1 MSNNQAGEQDTKAQ
15 QQKTDGK
22 KSLDITYP
30 VSKKLNINF
39 SAYEDRLLVK
49 AERIG
54 IDDVTLLMT
63 RRMSIL
69 VLQQILS
76 RLPELSGLDK
86 TPAAF
91 WQEVLQMSHQGAME
105 AKTRADK
112 AEAEQ
117 KPASTDMDL
126 GSGSAVPAGDEKAP
140 DGQTAP
146 AIYLATE
153 LTVQVSADRLTLAFR
168 GLQMPE
174 AMTKASQH
182 VPVLAIP
189 LSLDNVHQLIE
200 LFITKAR
207 EAHWHLPVDL
217 PWLESPTV
225 ANAPADGSFR
235 TH

>member
-1 MSNNQAGEQDTKAQ
+1 MSDKPADV
-15 QQKTDGK
+15 
-22 KSLDITYP
+22 TYP

-49 AERIG
+49 AERLG
-54 IDDVTLLMT
+54 IDDVTLLIT
-63 RRMSIL
+63 RRMTIL

-86 TPAAF
+86 TPAAY

-112 AEAEQ
+112 ADAEHQ
-117 KPASTDMDL
+117 AASA
-126 GSGSAVPAGDEKAP
+126 GAGQAGGSADAPGEIKAADAPETP
-140 DGQTAP
+140 D
-146 AIYLATE
+146 IYLATE

-168 GLQMPE
+168 GLQMPD

-207 EAHWHLPVDL
+207 EANWHLPVDL
-217 PWLESPTV
+217 PWLESPKV
-225 ANAPADGSFR
+225 ASAPADGSFR

>member
-1 MSNNQAGEQDTKAQ
+1 MSDKPADVN
-15 QQKTDGK
+15 
-22 KSLDITYP
+22 YP
-30 VSKKLNINF
+30 VSEKLNINF

-49 AERIG
+49 AERL
-54 IDDVTLLMT
+54 DVEDVTLLMT
-63 RRMSIL
+63 RRMTML
-69 VLQQILS
+69 VLQQVLS

-112 AEAEQ
+112 ADAEQ
-117 KPASTDMDL
+117 KAASSGVEQT
-126 GSGSAVPAGDEKAP
+126 GGSAEAIGEVKATEVPETP
-140 DGQTAP
+140 E
-146 AIYLATE
+146 IYLATE
-153 LTVQVSADRLTLAFR
+153 LTVQVSSDRLTLAFR

-174 AMTKASQH
+174 AMTKASKH

-207 EAHWHLPVDL
+207 EANWHLPVDL
-217 PWLESPTV
+217 PWLESPKVPST
-225 ANAPADGSFR
+225 PADGSFR

>member
-1 MSNNQAGEQDTKAQ
+1 MSDKPADV
-15 QQKTDGK
+15 
-22 KSLDITYP
+22 TYP
-30 VSKKLNINF
+30 VSKKLNINY

-49 AERIG
+49 AERLG
-54 IDDVTLLMT
+54 IDAVTLLMT
-63 RRMSIL
+63 RRMTIL

-76 RLPELSGLDK
+76 KLPELSGLDK
-86 TPAAF
+86 TPAAY

-117 KPASTDMDL
+117 KPTSVDVDQTA
-126 GSGSAVPAGDEKAP
+126 GSSVPAGD
-140 DGQTAP
+140 AP
-146 AIYLATE
+146 AIPGIYLATE

-168 GLQMPE
+168 GLQMPD

>member
-1 MSNNQAGEQDTKAQ
+1 MSDKPADV
-15 QQKTDGK
+15 
-22 KSLDITYP
+22 TYP

-49 AERIG
+49 AERLG
-54 IDDVTLLMT
+54 IDAVTLLMT
-63 RRMSIL
+63 RRMTIL

-76 RLPELSGLDK
+76 KLPELSGLDK
-86 TPAAF
+86 TPAAY

-117 KPASTDMDL
+117 KPTSVDVD
-126 GSGSAVPAGDEKAP
+126 
-140 DGQTAP
+140 QTAGSSVPVGDAP
-146 AIYLATE
+146 AIPGIYLATE

-168 GLQMPE
+168 GLQMPD

-189 LSLDNVHQLIE
+189 LSLDNVHQLVE

>member
-1 MSNNQAGEQDTKAQ
+1 MSEKPA
-15 QQKTDGK
+15 
-22 KSLDITYP
+22 DINYP

-39 SAYEDRLLVK
+39 SAYEDRLLVN

-63 RRMSIL
+63 RRMTIL

-76 RLPELSGLDK
+76 RLPELSGLNK
-86 TPAAF
+86 TPAAY

-112 AEAEQ
+112 VEAEH
-117 KPASTDMDL
+117 KPL
-126 GSGSAVPAGDEKAP
+126 SAKPGEPSK
-140 DGQTAP
+140 G
-146 AIYLATE
+146 IYLATE
-153 LTVQVSADRLTLAFR
+153 LTVLVSTDRLTLAFR
-168 GLQMPE
+168 GLQMPD
-174 AMTKASQH
+174 AMTKAAQH

-207 EAHWHLPVDL
+207 EAHWHLPVEL
-217 PWLESPTV
+217 PWLESPKA
-225 ANAPADGSFR
+225 ANTSADGIFR

>member
-1 MSNNQAGEQDTKAQ
+1 MSEKPA
-15 QQKTDGK
+15 
-22 KSLDITYP
+22 DINYP

-39 SAYEDRLLVK
+39 SAYEDRLLVN

-54 IDDVTLLMT
+54 IDDVTMLMT
-63 RRMSIL
+63 RRMTIL

-76 RLPELSGLDK
+76 RLPELSGLNK
-86 TPAAF
+86 TPAAY

-112 AEAEQ
+112 VEAEH
-117 KPASTDMDL
+117 KPL
-126 GSGSAVPAGDEKAP
+126 SAKPGEPSK
-140 DGQTAP
+140 G
-146 AIYLATE
+146 IYLATE
-153 LTVQVSADRLTLAFR
+153 LTVLVSTDRLTLAFR
-168 GLQMPE
+168 GLQMPD
-174 AMTKASQH
+174 AMTKAAQH

-207 EAHWHLPVDL
+207 EAHWHLPVEL
-217 PWLESPTV
+217 PWLESPKA
-225 ANAPADGSFR
+225 ANTSADGIFR

>member
-1 MSNNQAGEQDTKAQ
+1 MSDKPADVN
-15 QQKTDGK
+15 
-22 KSLDITYP
+22 YP

-39 SAYEDRLLVK
+39 SAYEDRLLVR
-49 AERIG
+49 AERTG

-63 RRMSIL
+63 RRMTIL
-69 VLQQILS
+69 VLQHVLS
-76 RLPELSGLDK
+76 KLPELSGLDK
-86 TPAAF
+86 TPAAY

-112 AEAEQ
+112 ADAEQ
-117 KPASTDMDL
+117 KAVDASET
-126 GSGSAVPAGDEKAP
+126 P
-140 DGQTAP
+140 D
-146 AIYLATE
+146 IYLATE

-174 AMTKASQH
+174 AMTKASKH

-207 EAHWHLPVDL
+207 EANWHLPVDL
-217 PWLESPTV
+217 PWLESPKV
-225 ANAPADGSFR
+225 ASAPADGSFR

>member
-1 MSNNQAGEQDTKAQ
+1 MSEKPA
-15 QQKTDGK
+15 
-22 KSLDITYP
+22 DINYP

-39 SAYEDRLLVK
+39 SAYEDRLLVN

-54 IDDVTLLMT
+54 IDDVTMLMT
-63 RRMSIL
+63 RRMTIL

-76 RLPELSGLDK
+76 RLPELSGLNK
-86 TPAAF
+86 TPAAY

-112 AEAEQ
+112 VEAEH
-117 KPASTDMDL
+117 KPL
-126 GSGSAVPAGDEKAP
+126 SAKPGEPSK
-140 DGQTAP
+140 G
-146 AIYLATE
+146 IYLATE

-168 GLQMPE
+168 GLQMPD
-174 AMTKASQH
+174 AMTKAAQH

-207 EAHWHLPVDL
+207 EAHWHLPVEL
-217 PWLESPTV
+217 PWLESPKA
-225 ANAPADGSFR
+225 ANTSADGIFR

>member
-1 MSNNQAGEQDTKAQ
+1 MSDNLADQPTLIA
-15 QQKTDGK
+15 K
-22 KSLDITYP
+22 KPVDITYP
-30 VSKKLNINF
+30 LSKKLNINF

-49 AERIG
+49 AERAG

-63 RRMSIL
+63 RRMTML
-69 VLQQILS
+69 VLQQVLS

-86 TPAAF
+86 TPAAY

-112 AEAEQ
+112 AESEQ
-117 KPASTDMDL
+117 KTAAAEAEKSEKSDKSGTSDLEEDKKSADTQASH
-126 GSGSAVPAGDEKAP
+126 G
-140 DGQTAP
+140 
-146 AIYLATE
+146 IYLATE
-153 LTVQVSADRLTLAFR
+153 LTVQVKGERLTLAFR
-168 GLQMPE
+168 GLQMPD

-207 EAHWHLPVDL
+207 EANWHLPVDL
-217 PWLESPTV
+217 PWLESPKAV
-225 ANAPADGSFR
+225 SAPADGSFR

>member
-1 MSNNQAGEQDTKAQ
+1 MSDKPADV
-15 QQKTDGK
+15 
-22 KSLDITYP
+22 TYP

-49 AERIG
+49 AERLG
-54 IDDVTLLMT
+54 IDAVTLLMT
-63 RRMSIL
+63 RRMTIL

-76 RLPELSGLDK
+76 KLPELSGLDK
-86 TPAAF
+86 TPAAY

-117 KPASTDMDL
+117 KPTSVDVDQTA
-126 GSGSAVPAGDEKAP
+126 GSSVPAGD
-140 DGQTAP
+140 AP
-146 AIYLATE
+146 AIPGIYLATE

-168 GLQMPE
+168 GLQMPD

>member
-1 MSNNQAGEQDTKAQ
+1 MSEKPA
-15 QQKTDGK
+15 
-22 KSLDITYP
+22 DINYP

-39 SAYEDRLLVK
+39 SAYEDRLLVN

-63 RRMSIL
+63 RRMTIL

-76 RLPELSGLDK
+76 RLPELSGLNK
-86 TPAAF
+86 TPAAY

-112 AEAEQ
+112 VEAEH
-117 KPASTDMDL
+117 KPL
-126 GSGSAVPAGDEKAP
+126 SAKPGEPSK
-140 DGQTAP
+140 G
-146 AIYLATE
+146 IYLATE

-168 GLQMPE
+168 GLQMPD
-174 AMTKASQH
+174 AMTKAAQH

-207 EAHWHLPVDL
+207 EAHWHLPVEL
-217 PWLESPTV
+217 PWLESPKA
-225 ANAPADGSFR
+225 ANTSADGIFR

>member
-1 MSNNQAGEQDTKAQ
+1 MSDKPADV
-15 QQKTDGK
+15 
-22 KSLDITYP
+22 TYP

-49 AERIG
+49 AERLG
-54 IDDVTLLMT
+54 IDAVTLLMT
-63 RRMSIL
+63 RRMTIL

-76 RLPELSGLDK
+76 KLPELSGLDK
-86 TPAAF
+86 TPAAY

-117 KPASTDMDL
+117 KPTSVDVDQSA
-126 GSGSAVPAGDEKAP
+126 GSSVPAGD
-140 DGQTAP
+140 AP
-146 AIYLATE
+146 AIPGIYLATE

-168 GLQMPE
+168 GLQMPD

>member
-1 MSNNQAGEQDTKAQ
+1 
-15 QQKTDGK
+15 
-22 KSLDITYP
+22 L
-30 VSKKLNINF
+30 SK
-39 SAYEDRLLVK
+39 
-49 AERIG
+49 
-54 IDDVTLLMT
+54 
-63 RRMSIL
+63 
-69 VLQQILS
+69 
-76 RLPELSGLDK
+76 LPELSGLDK
-86 TPAAF
+86 TPAAY

-117 KPASTDMDL
+117 KPTSVDVDQTA
-126 GSGSAVPAGDEKAP
+126 GSSGPAGD
-140 DGQTAP
+140 AP
-146 AIYLATE
+146 AIPGIYLATE

-168 GLQMPE
+168 GLQMPD